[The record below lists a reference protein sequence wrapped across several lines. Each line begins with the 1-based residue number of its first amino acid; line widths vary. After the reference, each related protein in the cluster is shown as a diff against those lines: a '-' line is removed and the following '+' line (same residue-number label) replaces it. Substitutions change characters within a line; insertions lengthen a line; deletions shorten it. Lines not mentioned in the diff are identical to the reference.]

1 MRLLHIDKCRNGVL
15 RAADCFTAV
24 FFWLICLSALYGMT
38 RQMRNGGLHPAAAA
52 GLIFTAVAAA
62 AGLLLTLRL
71 IGNSIDR
78 AGLDPDRVFLI
89 LDVTLFML
97 QLEIAILMPFQT
109 RNDLSYVCRGAK
121 NIVLHGVSHINDGTP
136 KWDPAYFYTYPNNR
150 LLVIILSVLYRAEYV
165 LTGSMTDL
173 LPKLVNA
180 VGLNL
185 SYLFLYLTARTLGG
199 KRTAIRC
206 ALYGLLV
213 TPFLSYVSYF
223 YTDAMTM
230 PLLMGSVYCFALWAK
245 LSDRAAASAGVMGA
259 GRSSSRAASSGPACV
274 VKSSALSGALKRGA
288 LLTGSVLL
296 LAIAYEM
303 KGSAGLLLPVYCLYF
318 LFHGRIEGLKSV
330 VRRLLLAI
338 FTAGLFG
345 AAVHL
350 IGRGMVSYLELSPVL
365 ENKYQ
370 FPFIHWVMMSA
381 SGSGGYRSSDYD
393 FTEAH
398 IGYANKTH
406 ADLLRL
412 LAKLR
417 NQGTGF
423 ITHLFRKMQF
433 TWTDGTYMAAHYN
446 RQSAL
451 FTSGTFA
458 TLACISHL
466 ALLFLM
472 VGSAIRAF
480 LNPGKCSGRLFRTAV
495 AVLALFLLIWETKS
509 RYLVLYLPLMAL
521 CGISEP
527 LAAEAPER
535 DRAAGKKK
543 ISVDA

>member
-1 MRLLHIDKCRNGVL
+1 
-15 RAADCFTAV
+15 
-24 FFWLICLSALYGMT
+24 
-38 RQMRNGGLHPAAAA
+38 
-52 GLIFTAVAAA
+52 
-62 AGLLLTLRL
+62 
-71 IGNSIDR
+71 
-78 AGLDPDRVFLI
+78 
-89 LDVTLFML
+89 
-97 QLEIAILMPFQT
+97 
-109 RNDLSYVCRGAK
+109 
-121 NIVLHGVSHINDGTP
+121 
-136 KWDPAYFYTYPNNR
+136 
-150 LLVIILSVLYRAEYV
+150 
-165 LTGSMTDL
+165 
-173 LPKLVNA
+173 
-180 VGLNL
+180 
-185 SYLFLYLTARTLGG
+185 
-199 KRTAIRC
+199 
-206 ALYGLLV
+206 
-213 TPFLSYVSYF
+213 
-223 YTDAMTM
+223 
-230 PLLMGSVYCFALWAK
+230 
-245 LSDRAAASAGVMGA
+245 
-259 GRSSSRAASSGPACV
+259 
-274 VKSSALSGALKRGA
+274 
-288 LLTGSVLL
+288 
-296 LAIAYEM
+296 
-303 KGSAGLLLPVYCLYF
+303 
-318 LFHGRIEGLKSV
+318 
-330 VRRLLLAI
+330 
-338 FTAGLFG
+338 
-345 AAVHL
+345 
-350 IGRGMVSYLELSPVL
+350 
-365 ENKYQ
+365 
-370 FPFIHWVMMSA
+370 MMSA

>member
-52 GLIFTAVAAA
+52 GLMFTAVAAA
-62 AGLLLTLRL
+62 AGLLLALRF
-71 IGNSIDR
+71 IGNSVDK
-78 AGLDPDRVFLI
+78 AGLDPDRMFLI
-89 LDVTLFML
+89 LDVTLLML
-97 QLEIAILMPFQT
+97 QLEIAILMPFHT

-121 NIVLHGVSHINDGTP
+121 NIVLHGVSHINDGMP

-150 LLVIILSVLYRAEYV
+150 LLVIVLSALYRAEYV

-213 TPFLSYVSYF
+213 TPLISYVSYF

-230 PLLMGSVYCFALWAK
+230 PLLMGSVYCFVLWAK
-245 LSDRAAASAGVMGA
+245 SADQ
-259 GRSSSRAASSGPACV
+259 
-274 VKSSALSGALKRGA
+274 SAEALKQCA
-288 LLTGSVLL
+288 ILTGSVLL

-318 LFHGRIEGLKSV
+318 LFHGRLGDLRSV
-330 VRRLLLAI
+330 LRRLLLTA
-338 FTAGLFG
+338 FTAGIFC

-350 IGRGMVSYLELSPVL
+350 IGRGMFSYLELDPVL

-381 SGSGGYRSSDYD
+381 SGSGGYRSADYD

-406 ADLLRL
+406 ADFLRL
-412 LAKLR
+412 MVKLK
-417 NQGTGF
+417 NQGAGF

-451 FTSGTFA
+451 FTSGIFA

-472 VGSAIRAF
+472 VASAIRAF

-495 AVLALFLLIWETKS
+495 AVLALFLLVWETKS

-527 LAAEAPER
+527 LAAESPER

-543 ISVDA
+543 LSAGA